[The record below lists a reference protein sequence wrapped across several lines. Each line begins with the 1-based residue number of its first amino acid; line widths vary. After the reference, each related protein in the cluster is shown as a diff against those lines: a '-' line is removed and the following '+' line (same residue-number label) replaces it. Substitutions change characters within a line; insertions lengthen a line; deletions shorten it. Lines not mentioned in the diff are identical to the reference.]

1 MQIAP
6 KITFH
11 NLGPSEAIESHVR
24 RRLADLEKLFPRIIG
39 CDVVIEAP
47 QKRKLS
53 GRAFKIHL
61 KVAIPGPDI
70 DVTRDIEQSAA
81 SDDVNLAIHDAFT
94 TAGRILVERKREAVG
109 RRTGARE

>member
-39 CDVVIEAP
+39 SDVVIEAP

-70 DVTRDIEQSAA
+70 DVTRDIEQGAA
-81 SDDVNLAIHDAFT
+81 SDYVNLAIHDAFT
-94 TAGRILVERKREAVG
+94 AAGRILVERKREAVG